1 MACWLILS
9 VVDSFCSMTTK
20 MVISFEWASSK
31 HNKHTHSSIFCRWSN
46 WFNSERLCSITLNCH
61 SRSNA
66 WCDNN
71 RNVFFFLFRVNTKY
85 QRQRV
90 ESACVRILLS
100 NTTSVQRMYLIV
112 FAECRWRWPIGRVF
126 LLSFPQEF
134 VLINEISNWV
144 EGIERLIVPGLS
156 LCLMATKSTFNFEE
170 EGRSSIFLLYRI
182 CSISPGST
190 KIRSNLQYFCVCFCV
205 RSPWSHRNKRLLLF
219 CIHKYRWILRWL
231 RLHAAEFDQISGCRF

>member
-71 RNVFFFLFRVNTKY
+71 RNVFFFSVSCKY
-85 QRQRV
+85 KIPEAKSRK
-90 ESACVRILLS
+90 CVRAHIAQQHNECTANVFNRVCWVPMTMANRPGFFIVVSSGIRINKWNLELGRRHWAIDCARALALS
-100 NTTSVQRMYLIV
+100 HGY
-112 FAECRWRWPIGRVF
+112 
-126 LLSFPQEF
+126 
-134 VLINEISNWV
+134 
-144 EGIERLIVPGLS
+144 
-156 LCLMATKSTFNFEE
+156 
-170 EGRSSIFLLYRI
+170 
-182 CSISPGST
+182 
-190 KIRSNLQYFCVCFCV
+190 KIDIQFR
-205 RSPWSHRNKRLLLF
+205 RRRP
-219 CIHKYRWILRWL
+219 
-231 RLHAAEFDQISGCRF
+231 